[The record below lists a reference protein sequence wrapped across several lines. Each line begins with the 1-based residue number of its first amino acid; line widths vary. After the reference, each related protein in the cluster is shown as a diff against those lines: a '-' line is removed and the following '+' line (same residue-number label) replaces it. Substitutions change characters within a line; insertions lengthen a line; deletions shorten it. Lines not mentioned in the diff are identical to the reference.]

1 MTDTDQATEPG
12 QQPQARRKRRPHRR
26 DQILAAATKLF
37 HANGYHATGMDE
49 IGAAAGITGPAIY
62 RHFKS
67 KEDILEKLIL
77 DHSQTALEQAHEIVE
92 GAADATEALQGLVRL
107 YVVALL
113 DNPALAHL
121 GLLERRTL
129 SDEVRRTLERSERL
143 HLEEWVHALVQVRP
157 ELTDTEARVMVHAVN
172 GLGTMAAI
180 YRSGLPREMLEPLLL
195 GMVMNA
201 LLAEPP
207 AWATDHTVT

>member
-1 MTDTDQATEPG
+1 MSDTDQPTEQG
-12 QQPQARRKRRPHRR
+12 TKSRTRRKRRPQRR
-26 DQILAAATKLF
+26 EQILTAATKLF
-37 HANGYHATGMDE
+37 HRNGYHATGMDE

-67 KEDILEKLIL
+67 KEDILEELIL
-77 DHSQTALEQAHEIVE
+77 DHSQRALERAHEIVE
-92 GAADATEALQGLVRL
+92 DAADATEALQGLVRL

-129 SDEVRRTLERSERL
+129 SNEVRTTLERSERL

-157 ELTDTEARVMVHAVN
+157 ALTDTEARVMVHAVN
-172 GLGTMAAI
+172 GLGLMAAI

-207 AWATDHTVT
+207 AWALADPTT